1 MLYVDL
7 FDSEAIAKFAYDLT
21 AKSLVIFFKS
31 GGVYEYP
38 SVPREIFDGFRA
50 ASSKGQY
57 FHSSIR
63 QQFAG
68 RALSPSEIA
77 AVELIPGRSATRAAS
92 NVVLVEIASLTGS
105 DRTRVFF

>member
-7 FDSEAIAKFAYDLT
+7 FDSEAIAKFAYDLI
-21 AKSLVIFFKS
+21 ARSLVIFFKS
-31 GGVYEYP
+31 GSVYEYQG
-38 SVPREIFDGFRA
+38 VPREIFESFRA

-63 QQFAG
+63 QQFTG

-77 AVELIPGRSATRAAS
+77 GFELASGPGARTAR
-92 NVVLVEIASLTGS
+92 NVVLIEIASLERPEGAP
-105 DRTRVFF
+105 VFF